1 MHNMY
6 YKRNN
11 FTQTIKS
18 INKIN
23 NGNDS
28 GKDNNEKQQR
38 KAQPTMR
45 LAIIIIEIEEKDKSI
60 S

>member
-28 GKDNNEKQQR
+28 GKDNNENQQR

-45 LAIIIIEIEEKDKSI
+45 LAIIIEIEEKDKSI